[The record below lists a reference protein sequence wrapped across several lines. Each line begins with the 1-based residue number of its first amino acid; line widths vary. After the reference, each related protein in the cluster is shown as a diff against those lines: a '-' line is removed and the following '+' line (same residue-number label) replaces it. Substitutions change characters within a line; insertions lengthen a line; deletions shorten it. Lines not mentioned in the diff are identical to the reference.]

1 VPKLGYLLQTAGIF
15 LISRFKSSL
24 LCLILYQRFN
34 MAHFHSLTVQKI
46 KALTPNSVAIT
57 FTIPKELIQTF
68 AFTAGQYITIKKEIK
83 GKELRRAYSISSSP
97 KCEGITIGVKKV
109 DKGGFSDF
117 AHNKLKVGDVLEVMP
132 PEGRFIFKP
141 SPNPKNIVAFAAG
154 SGITPIMSIAKT
166 VLESN
171 SKNNFV
177 LVYGNKSYKETMFYT
192 DLVKLQLEYTNRFYI
207 YFILSQ
213 TQEDESIFG
222 RIEPST
228 VNYVLKNKHKNLE
241 FNDYYLCG
249 PEAMIQ
255 LVTENLKDKGVTE
268 DKIHFELFTS
278 TEIKDELPEKLDGKT
293 QLKVIVDDEEFSLS
307 MDKSTLVLDAVL
319 KENIDAPYS
328 CQGGVCSSCIARIK
342 EGKADMVKNQI
353 LTDGEIAEGLILT
366 CQAHPTT
373 PTLTVDYDDV

>member
-1 VPKLGYLLQTAGIF
+1 
-15 LISRFKSSL
+15 
-24 LCLILYQRFN
+24 
-34 MAHFHSLTVQKI
+34 MANFYPLTVQKI

-57 FTIPKELIQTF
+57 FAIPKDLIQTF
-68 AFTAGQYITIKKEIK
+68 NFIAGQYITIKKEIK
-83 GKELRRAYSISSSP
+83 GKELRRAYSISSTPTS
-97 KCEGITIGVKKV
+97 EGITIGVKKV
-109 DKGGFSDF
+109 DRGGFSDY
-117 AHNKLKVGDVLEVMP
+117 AHSKLKVGDVLEVMP
-132 PEGRFIFKP
+132 PEGRFVYKP
-141 SPNPKNIVAFAAG
+141 TSTNKNIIAFAAG

-171 SKNNFV
+171 PNNNFV

-192 DLVKLQLEYTNRFYI
+192 DLVKLQLEYTNRFHI

-222 RIEPST
+222 RIEAST
-228 VNYVLKNKHKNLE
+228 VNFVLKNKHKNLD

-255 LVTENLKDKGVTE
+255 LVTNNLKEKGVTE

-278 TEIKDELPEKLDGKT
+278 TEIKDELPEKPEGKT
-293 QLKVIVDDEEFSLS
+293 ALKVIVDDEEFSLS
-307 MDKSTLVLDAVL
+307 MDKGSLVLDAVL

-328 CQGGVCSSCIARIK
+328 CQGGVCSSCIARVK
-342 EGKADMVKNQI
+342 EGQADMVKNQI

-373 PTLTVDYDDV
+373 ATLTVDYDDV